1 MLVPICMI
9 HLFHLNEVKF
19 NFLKKLLGSLCFDL
33 DHETEVKLNADKLE
47 IVLQISSLTR
57 KCGSNFFSWLILVA

>member
-1 MLVPICMI
+1 MRVCKTLRPQLYAFPLCMI

-19 NFLKKLLGSLCFDL
+19 NFLNKLLGCLCFDL

-47 IVLQISSLTR
+47 ME
-57 KCGSNFFSWLILVA
+57 